1 MEVNSSSKINRKSK
15 NLTMILHL
23 IYSLKTIFFLLLSI
37 ILITVPSTY
46 AEHSLSDPVHCETI
60 AISDFERDSHI
71 EYNNEFY
78 DLSELNYKEISK
90 YGKYIKS
97 HDISKDGLNSDDIQ
111 FFSEK
116 INQST
121 LVIKAFA
128 LKYGVEIIDN
138 SSVTICSNGIS
149 SSKVKIM
156 ERDYEYRQT
165 STPQTTVGRGDV
177 HGHSDSLSTFASF
190 KQDSLPKFLAM
201 KPSTFS
207 TSKSTTSSSGYS
219 NYVPIEPSIPKWK
232 PATVPDYE
240 SSPPNWKSATVP
252 DYEWSPP
259 KWKPATVPDYESSPK
274 FKLDTSHTSNFEKF
288 VNKYNSAPSIP
299 EPKYMNKKIYPN
311 HSLDRDIPNIGRDL
325 AMWDKYGFNP

>member
-1 MEVNSSSKINRKSK
+1 
-15 NLTMILHL
+15 MILHL

-46 AEHSLSDPVHCETI
+46 ADHSSSDPVHCKTI
-60 AISDFERDSHI
+60 VISDFELSSDVL
-71 EYNNEFY
+71 YNNEFY
-78 DLSELNYKEISK
+78 GLSELNHRQISK
-90 YGKYIKS
+90 YGNYIQS
-97 HDISKDGLNSDDIQ
+97 HDISKDGLDSNDIRL
-111 FFSEK
+111 FSEK

-121 LVIKAFA
+121 LVIKVLA
-128 LKYGVEIIDN
+128 LKYGVEIIDDN

-149 SSKVKIM
+149 TSKVKII
-156 ERDYEYRQT
+156 ERDYVNLQT
-165 STPQTTVGRGDV
+165 STPQTTVGRGDDYSD
-177 HGHSDSLSTFASF
+177 SDSLSTFASF

-299 EPKYMNKKIYPN
+299 EPKYMNNKIYPN